1 MDMLNGCSSAPQVS
15 TSTAID
21 GGREVI
27 VTGCVTKQG
36 RAIHFCNHKLLS
48 GSNNNLWFPVD
59 TVDDWFSGIERVL
72 VMNGLAE
79 NVVNLTPLIEG
90 SEYFDWKV
98 KYNLRVI

>member
-15 TSTAID
+15 TSTAIA

-48 GSNNNLWFPVD
+48 GSNNNL
-59 TVDDWFSGIERVL
+59 
-72 VMNGLAE
+72 
-79 NVVNLTPLIEG
+79 
-90 SEYFDWKV
+90 
-98 KYNLRVI
+98 